1 MAFEGD
7 YFQQSIGVIM
17 GTDAAPILAIIY
29 MARLENL
36 LKEKY
41 KTNERILGH
50 FYLKDLL
57 MTLLDYKSKWK
68 IIWIWVRESI
78 TKDKFKYP
86 NTMDW
91 MDLFIFKGNHIF
103 DRGKLDISV
112 FQKKKTT

>member
-1 MAFEGD
+1 MQEIIGASQGRLLYGALFIPNMVMAFEGD

-57 MTLLDYKSKWK
+57 MTLLDYKSK
-68 IIWIWVRESI
+68 
-78 TKDKFKYP
+78 
-86 NTMDW
+86 
-91 MDLFIFKGNHIF
+91 
-103 DRGKLDISV
+103 
-112 FQKKKTT
+112 